1 MANIPFNPYAI
12 TNVQDSFSVQ
22 SQGYWQGD
30 LLADP
35 SARFQIAAGVVGAS
49 ETVPMWGGIAIYEKT
64 PPANS
69 ALTGQAPTIVRASN
83 DGAGGN
89 FISGFTTY
97 QGTFAAPVT
106 PSSTAPLQASGG
118 GFNFV
123 RLGSLSRIVVP
134 CSAGVIAL
142 AGSGNPQT
150 FTWDPTNEY
159 LDVSSVSPSAI
170 EFKATLVAVNAGNSA
185 TVVYNSGTGA
195 ATWNTSGNV
204 AVILI

>member
-30 LLADP
+30 VLADP
-35 SARFQIAAGVVGAS
+35 AARFQLVAGVVAAA
-49 ETVPMWGGIAIYEKT
+49 ETLPMWGGVAIYEAT

-69 ALTGQAPTIVRASN
+69 ASTGQGPTIGRAAS
-83 DGAGGN
+83 AATLA
-89 FISGFTTY
+89 GFTTY

-123 RLGSLSRIVVP
+123 RLGSLSRIVVA
-134 CSAGVIAL
+134 CNSAVIAL
-142 AGSGNPQT
+142 AGTDNPQT
-150 FTWDPTNEY
+150 FGWDATNQQ
-159 LDVSSVSPSAI
+159 LVAAGAGTFD
-170 EFKATLVAVNAGNSA
+170 FKATLVAVNAGNSA
-185 TVVYNSGTGA
+185 TVVYNGTTGA
-195 ATWNTSGNV
+195 ATWNTTGNV